1 MKNFGYAKNMS
12 PDDYEY
18 YSGGMELDEDV
29 LTYTP
34 KLWQAK
40 QKKRNNRKNRYKK
53 DATGLTSSEE
63 SAEEEVIIPK
73 KNKKSGKKE
82 YSPEQKAKL
91 VARLKAGR
99 EKAKANRAK
108 KKAVVAPKKEEIV
121 VNNIEPKA
129 TPAPKQPIAPTP
141 PPEPKP
147 QTKKEPGLRDFLSAI
162 ESKWEKRMSAVEARH
177 AKQLEAAKPPPSTP
191 QPKPVAAPI
200 NIPPPRSLGRFQAAR
215 W

>member
-18 YSGGMELDEDV
+18 YSGGMALDEDV

-53 DATGLTSSEE
+53 EATGLTSSEE

-108 KKAVVAPKKEEIV
+108 KKEVVEPKKEEIV

-177 AKQLEAAKPPPSTP
+177 AKQLEAKTPPKP
-191 QPKPVAAPI
+191 QPQPVAAPI